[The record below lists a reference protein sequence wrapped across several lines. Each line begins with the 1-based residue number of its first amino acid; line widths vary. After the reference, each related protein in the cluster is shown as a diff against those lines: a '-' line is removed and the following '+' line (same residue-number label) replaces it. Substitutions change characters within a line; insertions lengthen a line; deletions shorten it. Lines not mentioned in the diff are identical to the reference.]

1 MNWRVRQFF
10 EREREMSLS
19 TKIYSLA
26 NMQMNCGAGIIVEPI
41 GREPVDGNILH
52 GVLVRLS

>member
-1 MNWRVRQFF
+1 MR